1 VIKVGFKV
9 GSGDEV
15 SAKILHRLLAN
26 RLADATNNKTNK
38 NPKVMQ
44 SEPISHDIDSASSD
58 LRWRDI
64 EALFSTISGKIIKND
79 EETMLIISGFPYA
92 KNQIGDYRIEIIQVK
107 KGIFTASQNSAVPTL
122 LLGTLY
128 GIAGGSFVSQCTAAE
143 GTETFVDAVGCSW
156 IFSDTNCC
164 FPVHLRGNK
173 QPSYYVKPAHPGA
186 EIFFLK
192 KGVKLVG
199 MHILKANCQPDE
211 KQEIKPM
218 IAPVAETPTSIK
230 NGPYREISIY
240 SADTNTARE
249 AIHKTY
255 GDDTYMENYIND
267 QFSLAI
273 KKAGPNNKYNIITQ
287 NTPQGLSLKISSISI
302 AP

>member
-1 VIKVGFKV
+1 MIKVGFKV

-107 KGIFTASQNSAVPTL
+107 KGIFTASQNSAVPDAIVRNALWNCRRVICFAMYASRRHRNFPLTQL
-122 LLGTLY
+122 DALGY
-128 GIAGGSFVSQCTAAE
+128 FQIPIAVFPCICG
-143 GTETFVDAVGCSW
+143 ET
-156 IFSDTNCC
+156 N
-164 FPVHLRGNK
+164 N
-173 QPSYYVKPAHPGA
+173 HP
-186 EIFFLK
+186 I
-192 KGVKLVG
+192 
-199 MHILKANCQPDE
+199 M
-211 KQEIKPM
+211 
-218 IAPVAETPTSIK
+218 
-230 NGPYREISIY
+230 
-240 SADTNTARE
+240 
-249 AIHKTY
+249 
-255 GDDTYMENYIND
+255 
-267 QFSLAI
+267 
-273 KKAGPNNKYNIITQ
+273 
-287 NTPQGLSLKISSISI
+287 
-302 AP
+302 